1 MKILYYD
8 CSAGISGDM
17 HLGAM
22 VDLGVPPAHLETEL
36 RKLGVAGWRLRFAR
50 DSRKG
55 IGGTRANV
63 LLDGEPDPAPV
74 GHVAD
79 VASSSA
85 SRVTDPAYSAAT
97 FTPVAKT
104 PTPLTPG
111 HAPHEHRT
119 HRDIV
124 ALIERSALAD
134 GVKHR
139 ALAIFAHL
147 AEAEAKVHG
156 VPVAD
161 VGFHEVGAVDSI
173 IDIVAAAIALEWLQP
188 DRILVSTVE
197 LGGGFVKCA
206 HGRLPVP
213 APATAELLRGAPT
226 RLGTVPF
233 EATTPTGAAILVATA
248 DGFADRAD
256 FTLSRIGYGIGHKDG
271 PVPNVL
277 RVFLGSTTVAG
288 IDDPGPSTVAGR
300 ADASPSTA
308 ALANVPL
315 EAAGAP
321 AVSASPETAAAV
333 APRQMAVVL
342 ECNIDDMTGETAG
355 YVLEKLLTAGASDAW
370 LTPIVMK
377 KSRPALTFSVLCQP
391 EKESA
396 LAELLLRETTT
407 FGLRRREV
415 GKYALERTV
424 EEIVTPLGAVRVKT
438 GWLDGRR
445 LKSKPEHDDL
455 RRLAQA
461 HALPLREVE
470 RLVLAA
476 LAARDSAS

>member
-22 VDLGVPPAHLETEL
+22 VDLGVPPEHLETEL

-55 IGGTRANV
+55 IGGTRADV
-63 LLDGEPDPAPV
+63 LLDGEPDPLAPA
-74 GHVAD
+74 GGRAE
-79 VASSSA
+79 AGQP
-85 SRVTDPAYSAAT
+85 PAPT
-97 FTPVAKT
+97 FTPVART
-104 PTPLTPG
+104 AAPLRPG
-111 HAPHEHRT
+111 QAPHEHRT

-134 GVKHR
+134 GVKRR
-139 ALAIFAHL
+139 ALAIFARL

-156 VPVAD
+156 VPVAE

-173 IDIVAAAIALEWLQP
+173 VDIVAAAIALEWLKP

-197 LGGGFVKCA
+197 LGGGFVHCA

-233 EATTPTGAAILVATA
+233 EATTPTGAAILAASATA
-248 DGFADRAD
+248 FADRTD
-256 FTLSRIGYGIGHKDG
+256 FAIERIGYGIGHKDG
-271 PVPNVL
+271 PVPNIL
-277 RVFLGSTTVAG
+277 RVFLATAPVASRAEA
-288 IDDPGPSTVAGR
+288 GP
-300 ADASPSTA
+300 PTA
-308 ALANVPL
+308 AVANAPRD
-315 EAAGAP
+315 ATGAP
-321 AVSASPETAAAV
+321 VVAASPETAAAV

-355 YVLEKLLTAGASDAW
+355 YVLEQLLAAGASDAW

-377 KSRPALTFSVLCQP
+377 KSRPALTFSVLCPP
-391 EKESA
+391 EKEAA

-424 EEIVTPLGAVRVKT
+424 EEIATPLGAVRVKT

-461 HALPLREVE
+461 NALPLREVE
-470 RLVLAA
+470 RIVLAA
-476 LAARDSAS
+476 LAQRDDVP